1 MIFSPRIYE
10 AINLASLLHRDQVRN
25 DASKT
30 PYISHLMGVAFLL
43 SSVTSDEDTI
53 IAGMLHDSLEDVKGY
68 TYEKLVEDCGERV
81 ARIVAH
87 VTEPLDANK
96 SVFDQL
102 PWLTR
107 KEMYLKRLEEGP
119 IESILVSCADKIH
132 NTESFLDSFKKE
144 GEAFAQ
150 SFGSSM
156 RNRIWL
162 NEQVLTISEQRL
174 GKDHVLVERLRVCTE
189 EFKKFDTAS

>member
-1 MIFSPRIYE
+1 
-10 AINLASLLHRDQVRN
+10 
-25 DASKT
+25 
-30 PYISHLMGVAFLL
+30 MGVAFLL
-43 SSVTSDEDTI
+43 SSVTDDEDVI

-68 TYEKLVEDCGERV
+68 TYEKLVRDCGERV
-81 ARIVAH
+81 ATIVAH

-107 KEMYLKRLEEGP
+107 KEMYLKRLEEGS

-132 NTESFLDSFKKE
+132 NTESFLKAFQDE

-162 NEQVLTISEQRL
+162 NEQVLIISEKKL
-174 GKDHVLVERLRVCTE
+174 GEQHPLMVRLRLCTE
-189 EFKKFDTAS
+189 GFKKLNATLTS